1 MNATTTPTPTTPS
14 TPSWIA
20 NLRFAASDTLRIA
33 RGAAA
38 TLRSAARPQARVE
51 PNQLDA
57 IQQCVAWLNDFI
69 GKPHPELGRNG
80 DICPFVR
87 TALRKQ
93 RISFVV
99 LDRVTR
105 PDVDFIRDRVMYE
118 GWRMIRHLDR
128 SHRHAELT
136 TVMLLMP
143 NLTGDAAAVVH
154 SVHDHCKAN
163 LMRKGIMTSAFYPGY
178 PKPGAYNPDGKGLYH
193 APFPTML
200 VRPMAQH
207 DILFLDRHREAFT
220 EYHRRFAAL
229 YRAGKISDEFGYPQ
243 RFREAE
249 LRFGLARG

>member
-1 MNATTTPTPTTPS
+1 MSTATTPTPSTST

-38 TLRSAARPQARVE
+38 TLRSAAGPETRLTPSQLETVQQA
-51 PNQLDA
+51 
-57 IQQCVAWLNDFI
+57 VAWLNDYI

-93 RISFVV
+93 KMHFIV
-99 LDRVTR
+99 LDQVTQ
-105 PDVDFIRDRVMYE
+105 PDIDLLRDRMMYE
-118 GWRMIRHLDR
+118 GWRLMRSIDHSDR
-128 SHRHAELT
+128 NAEMT
-136 TVMLLMP
+136 TVNLLMP
-143 NLTGDAAAVVH
+143 NLKGEAAAVVH
-154 SVHDHCKAN
+154 TVHDRCKAN
-163 LMRKGIMTSAFYPGY
+163 LMRKGIMTAAFYPGY
-178 PKPGAYNPDGKGLYH
+178 AKPGAYNPEFKKLYQS
-193 APFPTML
+193 PFPVML

-229 YRAGKISDEFGYPQ
+229 YRAGKISDEFGYPE

-249 LRFGLARG
+249 IRFGLAR